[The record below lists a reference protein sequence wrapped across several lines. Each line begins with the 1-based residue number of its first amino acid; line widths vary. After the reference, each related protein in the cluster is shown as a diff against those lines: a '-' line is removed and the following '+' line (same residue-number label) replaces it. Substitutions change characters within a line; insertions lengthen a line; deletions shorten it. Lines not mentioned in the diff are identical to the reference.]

1 MEKSEVSINSY
12 SFEIFRSPISIRL
25 FSLSGHNLLDL
36 LYKNPDRFAMP
47 FQDYVTLTMLKHHIK
62 PTSKPVKLMERSI
75 FSARYCFVEKM
86 LRSNMIHES
95 MYHVL
100 QEWYDFIHEHHQIHC
115 DLVVYLRTTPEVAH
129 GRVKLRARDEESC
142 VPIQYLSDLHD
153 LHERW
158 LIHGEFYRPAP
169 VHVIDANL
177 GLDKIIDEYQRSEPS
192 ILRKHSSIYIENT
205 NHGVTVSPSKRC
217 DREMRY

>member
-1 MEKSEVSINSY
+1 
-12 SFEIFRSPISIRL
+12 
-25 FSLSGHNLLDL
+25 
-36 LYKNPDRFAMP
+36 MP

-62 PTSKPVKLMERSI
+62 ETPKPVKMMERSI

-100 QEWYDFIHEHHQIHC
+100 QEWYEFIHEHHKIQC
-115 DLVVYLRTTPEVAH
+115 DLIVYLRTTPEVAH
-129 GRVKLRARDEESC
+129 GRVKIRARDEESC
-142 VPIQYLSDLHD
+142 VPIEYLRDLHD

-158 LIHGEFYRPAP
+158 LIQGEFYRPAP
-169 VHVIDANL
+169 VMVVNADL
-177 GLDKIIDEYQRSEPS
+177 GLDKIYDEYTRSEQTIWNN
-192 ILRKHSSIYIENT
+192 ILIENT

-217 DREMRY
+217 DRELRF